1 MNNFATLLESEM
13 KQAILKQDENAIKRV
28 SLIVAEKIE
37 KVEDIEETQTD
48 IRSDIKV
55 IAEVMKKGFEDMNQ
69 RFEDMNQRFED
80 MNQRIAELRE
90 DMNQRFENMNQRI
103 IELRDDMNRRF
114 NMIFAF
120 MSIGFTIITGI
131 MVLFKFLR

>member
-37 KVEDIEETQTD
+37 KVEDIEETQAD

-80 MNQRIAELRE
+80 MNQRFK
-90 DMNQRFENMNQRI
+90 DMNQRI
-103 IELRDDMNRRF
+103 AELRDDMNRRF

>member
-37 KVEDIEETQTD
+37 KVEDIEETQAD

-55 IAEVMKKGFEDMNQ
+55 IAEVMKKGFEDMN
-69 RFEDMNQRFED
+69 
-80 MNQRIAELRE
+80 
-90 DMNQRFENMNQRI
+90 
-103 IELRDDMNRRF
+103 RRF

-120 MSIGFTIITGI
+120 MSLGFTIITGI
-131 MVLFKFLR
+131 IVLFKFLR

>member
-37 KVEDIEETQTD
+37 KVEDIEETQAD

-55 IAEVMKKGFEDMNQ
+55 IAEVMKKGFEDINQ
-69 RFEDMNQRFED
+69 RFE
-80 MNQRIAELRE
+80 
-90 DMNQRFENMNQRI
+90 
-103 IELRDDMNRRF
+103 DMNRRF